1 VIAIA
6 WGSAS
11 APPALASAVHV
22 VQPGETLSGI
32 AAANG
37 LTTESLAA
45 WNGIG
50 SETLVV
56 SGSSITVPSLEEA
69 GVSSSSSTSTGSGTH
84 VVIAGESLGSI
95 AAANGISVADLA
107 AVNGL
112 SETGILPE
120 GATLQIPA
128 PSAST
133 STAPAGL
140 GAITSPWGDLY
151 LDPTA
156 AQQWNA
162 MRDQSLADYGQDLY
176 PAGPLSAYRTAE
188 QQGELYESFLSGV
201 GDPAN
206 PPGYSSHELGLSVDL
221 ATPEM
226 RYVVD
231 QIGWQYGWGKL
242 EAPDEWWHVT
252 YGG

>member
-1 VIAIA
+1 M
-6 WGSAS
+6 
-11 APPALASAVHV
+11 

-56 SGSSITVPSLEEA
+56 AGSSLTVPSAEEA
-69 GVSSSSSTSTGSGTH
+69 GVSSSSTSASTTGSH
-84 VVIAGESLGSI
+84 AVVAGESLGSI
-95 AAANGISVADLA
+95 AAANGVSVADLA

-112 SETGILPE
+112 SETGVLPE

-128 PSAST
+128 AST
-133 STAPAGL
+133 STMATSTAAPAGL

-162 MRDQSLADYGQDLY
+162 MREQSLADYGQDLY

-201 GDPAN
+201 GAPAD
-206 PPGYSSHELGLSVDL
+206 PPGYSSHEVGLSVDV

-226 RYVVD
+226 RWVVD